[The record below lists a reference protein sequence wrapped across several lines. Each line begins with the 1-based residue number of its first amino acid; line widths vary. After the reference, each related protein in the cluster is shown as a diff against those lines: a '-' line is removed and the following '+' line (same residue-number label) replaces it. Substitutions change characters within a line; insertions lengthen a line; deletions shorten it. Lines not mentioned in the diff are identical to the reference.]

1 MLYTGAKWPAGLFLN
16 HRFPPMSPFSA
27 LKTYLESAKLELEK
41 VAWPSKEQT
50 MRYSLAI
57 IGASVS
63 AALFFTT
70 LDSGLHAGVTKL
82 ISLRSAARVT
92 VSNDQAQTV
101 IPETSLATTTT
112 PSTAGNAQVQ
122 LTPTV
127 EGNGTVKVTP
137 EAPII
142 PTAPSPTKK

>member
-1 MLYTGAKWPAGLFLN
+1 
-16 HRFPPMSPFSA
+16 MSPFSA
-27 LKTYLESAKLELEK
+27 LKNYFESAKLELEK

-50 MRYSLAI
+50 TRYSLAI
-57 IGASVS
+57 IGASVA
-63 AALFFTT
+63 AALFFTA
-70 LDSGLHAGVTKL
+70 LDSGLHAGVAKL
-82 ISLRSAARVT
+82 ISLRGAARAT
-92 VSNDQAQTV
+92 VNADQAQTV
-101 IPETSLATTTT
+101 IPEASLSTSTT

-142 PTAPSPTKK
+142 PTAPSPTPTKK